1 MTRIQINEIE
11 KQLKD
16 KRRAYNKCRNFARR
30 VKLNYEIETLYERLA
45 GLYKNLEEN

>member
-1 MTRIQINEIE
+1 MTRIQIDEIE

-30 VKLNYEIETLYERLA
+30 IKLNYEIEVLYERLA
-45 GLYKNLEEN
+45 ELYKNLEKS